1 MKQILEKLQQL
12 TGCKY
17 IQLTERGN
25 NSLLIALTLAKN
37 FLDKENVLI
46 QNEGGWITYKQ
57 YPKKIGLNIIEVKTN
72 YGLIDLND
80 LEDKADENS
89 VLLINSTPGY
99 VAFEDMQK
107 VQDACKRKNCFLIND
122 VSGSIGT
129 ENAKFGD
136 IIFGSFGR
144 WKPVNLEYGGFIAAN
159 NDKYYEE
166 FDASYF
172 DEHKYDELMEKLNE
186 LPKRLE
192 KLQEKR
198 KKILEDLQ
206 SFEIVHKKSQG
217 INVIIKFD
225 DDETKKRII
234 DYCKE
239 NNLEFTECPR
249 YIRIKEPA
257 ISIEVK
263 RIG

>member
-1 MKQILEKLQQL
+1 MQQILERLRQL
-12 TGCKY
+12 TGSKY

-25 NSLLIALTLAKN
+25 NSLLIALTLVKD
-37 FLDKENVLI
+37 FLDKEKVLI
-46 QNEGGWITYKQ
+46 QDQGGWITYKQ
-57 YPKKIGLNIIEVKTN
+57 YPKKLGLEIIELKTDH
-72 YGLIDLND
+72 GLIDLTD

-89 VLLINSTPGY
+89 ILLINSTPGY
-99 VAFEDMQK
+99 AVFQDMQK
-107 VQDACKRKNCFLIND
+107 IQEACKRKRCLLIND

-129 ENAKFGD
+129 DTAKIGD

-144 WKPVNLEYGGFIAAN
+144 WKPINVEYGGFIATN

-166 FDASYF
+166 FAASYF
-172 DEHKYDELMEKLNE
+172 EEHKYDELIKKIEE
-186 LPKRLE
+186 LPQRLE
-192 KLQEKR
+192 KLQEAR

-206 SFEIVHKKSQG
+206 SFNIIHKCKKG

-225 DDETKKRII
+225 DDEVKQRII

-239 NNLEFTECPR
+239 NKLEFTECPR
-249 YIRIKEPA
+249 YIRINEPA

-263 RIG
+263 RL

>member
-1 MKQILEKLQQL
+1 MQQISEKLREL
-12 TGCKY
+12 TGNKY

-25 NSLLIALTLAKN
+25 SSVLIALTLAKD
-37 FLDKENVLI
+37 LDKEKVLI
-46 QNEGGWITYKQ
+46 QDQGGWLTYKQ
-57 YPKKIGLNIIEVKTN
+57 YPKKLGLTIIEIKTN
-72 YGLIDLND
+72 HGLIDLND

-99 VAFEDMQK
+99 AVFEDMQK
-107 VQDACKRKNCFLIND
+107 IQEVCKRKKCFLIND

-129 ENAKFGD
+129 ETAKMGD
-136 IIFGSFGR
+136 VIFGSFGR
-144 WKPVNLEYGGFIAAN
+144 WKPVNLEYGGFIATN

-166 FDASYF
+166 FEASYF
-172 DEHKYDELMEKLNE
+172 DEHKYEELMEKFEE
-186 LPKRLE
+186 LPERLK
-192 KLQEKR
+192 KLQEAR

-206 SFEIVHKKSQG
+206 SFKITHKDKQG

-225 DDETKKRII
+225 NDEVKKRIL

-239 NNLEFTECPR
+239 NKLEFTECPR
-249 YIRIKEPA
+249 YIRINEPA

-263 RIG
+263 RLE